1 MIKKSTLPTA
11 LKAPASR
18 LGMARLV
25 LGGYTLWYL
34 TRQRNKFRKLAASDP
49 ALFAPVGPVRVLD
62 KPLPAP
68 VAHTII
74 DVTVASTALFTLGV
88 GHRLVGPVHSA
99 LLTWTLSYRN
109 SWSMI
114 FHSENTLV
122 WHTAI
127 LGAARATDGAA
138 VDSLLRRHRTGAT
151 EVHTRYGWPLQAMQA
166 ASAGTYLLA
175 GVAKL
180 RGSAGRGWLTGGQLR
195 RQVAM
200 DRVRK
205 DMYGST
211 RGATVTHALYPYEK
225 LFTSFAL
232 GSLVLELGA
241 PLGLVHPRAGRGWA
255 VLTFGMH
262 WGIRA
267 IMGIRFRYQL
277 CGASFAPWFELEK
290 APRLA
295 SRVLSLLRK

>member
-1 MIKKSTLPTA
+1 LIKKSMLPSVI
-11 LKAPASR
+11 KAPASR
-18 LGMARLV
+18 LGMARFV

-34 TRQRNKFRKLAASDP
+34 TRQRNKFRKLASSDP

-68 VAHTII
+68 VAHTVI
-74 DVTVASTALFTLGV
+74 DATVASTALFTLGV
-88 GHRLVGPVHSA
+88 GHRIVGPVHSA

-109 SWSMI
+109 AWSMI

-122 WHTAI
+122 WHTLI
-127 LGAARATDGAA
+127 LGASHAADGAA
-138 VDSLLRRHRTGAT
+138 VDALLHRRTDRGTVPHS
-151 EVHTRYGWPLQAMQA
+151 RYGWPLQAMQA

-211 RGATVTHALYPYEK
+211 RGATVTHALYPYEH

-232 GSLVLELGA
+232 ASLALELGA

-277 CGASFAPWFELEK
+277 CGAAFAPWFALEK
-290 APRLA
+290 LPRLA
-295 SRVLSLLRK
+295 SRVLARRRK